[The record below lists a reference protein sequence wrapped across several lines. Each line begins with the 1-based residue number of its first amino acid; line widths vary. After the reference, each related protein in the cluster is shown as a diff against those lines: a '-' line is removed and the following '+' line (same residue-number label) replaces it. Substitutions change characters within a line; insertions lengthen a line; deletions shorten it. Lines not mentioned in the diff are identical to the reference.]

1 MYINE
6 ELIFK
11 TMKKYLKLKNLLY
24 VIVVVFAYKGIKYYQ
39 EDGTFNDIEAQGGSA
54 KDLLPLLILPVFI
67 FIFSLIVK
75 LIFKIFAKN
84 RNFSALKFSKQIII
98 YFIIFP
104 IIIILSFVGL
114 GTTEINEKP
123 ILVSVIAYFDNTFNN
138 KEKPDSKITKVSFS
152 QAETFMKDKCKK
164 TNQTLMKGKESEMN
178 GIKIYAFMSVA
189 QNGMACISIISEN
202 ELALIKSDCGNS
214 KRKINEFKR
223 L

>member
-6 ELIFK
+6 KSIFK

-39 EDGTFNDIEAQGGSA
+39 EDPTINEDASA
-54 KDLLPLLILPVFI
+54 KDFLPLLALPVFI

-104 IIIILSFVGL
+104 PLILLALVGL
-114 GTTEINEKP
+114 STTEINEKP
-123 ILVSVIAYFDNTFNN
+123 IGVSVVKYFDNRVNN
-138 KEKPDSKITKVSFS
+138 KEKPDSKVSFS

-164 TNQTLMKGKESEMN
+164 INQTLMKGKESEMN

>member
-1 MYINE
+1 
-6 ELIFK
+6 
-11 TMKKYLKLKNLLY
+11 MKRHLKLKYLLY
-24 VIVVVFAYKGIKYYQ
+24 VIIVFFAIKGFNYYDDDLFGGVTS
-39 EDGTFNDIEAQGGSA
+39 EGVTSELGATTF
-54 KDLLPLLILPVFI
+54 LPLLILPVFI

-104 IIIILSFVGL
+104 PIISLSFVGL
-114 GTTEINEKP
+114 ATSEINEKP
-123 ILVSVIAYFDNTFNN
+123 IGEIVITYYDNTFNN
-138 KEKPDSKITKVSFS
+138 KEKSNSKITKVSFS
-152 QAETFMKDKCKK
+152 EAETFMRDRCKK

-189 QNGMACISIISEN
+189 QNGMTCISIISEN
-202 ELALIKSDCGNS
+202 KLELINSDCGNTQ
-214 KRKINEFKR
+214 KKINEFNR